1 MQMYI
6 LSCSYGLLGKIAIS
20 GGIVRRGKKRGY
32 GNKKGKSLKLN
43 YSYQHLSLLRKSLLS
58 QYLTSITETSEW
70 GQSFFTQLKLSAAI
84 AVLASVPFKNVLFVK
99 FLSNPTILI

>member
-1 MQMYI
+1 MKMYI

-70 GQSFFTQLKLSAAI
+70 GQSFSHNSSCQAR
-84 AVLASVPFKNVLFVK
+84 
-99 FLSNPTILI
+99 